1 MIYKCSNAYYFRHLN
16 TIGGIES
23 HLMYLGKK
31 YGKDYS
37 ITVFY
42 RTGDNEQVRRLS
54 QLVRVVQIDNNDY
67 VECNALFCCF
77 NREILDQCKAKRKY
91 LVLHGDYKDMVER
104 GQLGRASLPLDDRVE
119 YLAVSELVAKSW
131 EELTG
136 HKCVNVYEPV
146 VLDKIDKPLMLLS
159 ATRLSA
165 EKGWGRMK
173 KLCEALNN
181 AHINYQWFIYTDT
194 NKEPLPNMVFLKP
207 RLDITNLMGG
217 YTAFVQLSDNEGFCL
232 SIVEA
237 LCRNIPVIATDL
249 PVLKE
254 LGLNE
259 KNSVILPLDMSDI
272 PVDKIRKIGELK
284 FKYTVPADKWADY
297 LDTEIMGD
305 EEFEVRAT
313 DTFAKKKL
321 IDTTLNR
328 IPQPGE
334 VWKVNQLRY
343 EQYLKFEERYR
354 MKLVERV

>member
-1 MIYKCSNAYYFRHLN
+1 MKYKCSNAYYFRHLN

-42 RTGDNEQVRRLS
+42 RTGDNEQIRRLS
-54 QLVRVVQIDNNDY
+54 QYVRVVQIDDNDR

-77 NREILDQCKAKRKY
+77 NREILDQCKAKKAY

-104 GQLGRASLPLDDRVE
+104 GQLGRNNLPLDDRVE
-119 YLAVSELVAKSW
+119 YLGVSELVSKSW

-136 HKCVNVYEPV
+136 IKCANIYEPI
-146 VLDKIDKPLMLLS
+146 VLEKIDKPLLLMS

-165 EKGWGRMK
+165 EKGWERMK
-173 KLCEALNN
+173 KLCDVLNN
-181 AHINYQWFIYTDT
+181 NHVNYQWFIYTDT
-194 NKEPLPNMVFLKP
+194 NKEPLQNMVFLKP

-232 SIVEA
+232 SVVEA
-237 LCRNIPVIATDL
+237 LSRGVPVIATDL

-259 KNSVILPLDMSDI
+259 KNSVILPLDMSNI
-272 PVDKIRKIGELK
+272 PIEKIRKIGDLK
-284 FKYTVPADKWADY
+284 FKYSAPADKWVDY
-297 LDTEIMGD
+297 LDTEKMGD
-305 EEFEVRAT
+305 EEISVRAT
-313 DTFAKKKL
+313 DVFKRKGL
-321 IDTTLNR
+321 IDTVLNR

-334 VWKVNQLRY
+334 IWKVNQLRY
-343 EQYLKFEERYR
+343 EQYLKFEEKYR
-354 MKLVERV
+354 LRLVEKI